1 MQTIK
6 FNKLNLKPLD
16 TVLDIGCGEGRHA
29 IALFVNNYVHAVGF
43 DLSLKDLKIA
53 KERLKDFE
61 IPKDNKANC
70 YFGVGD
76 ICYLPFG
83 DNSYSSVVCSEV
95 LEHLDKPNR
104 GLEEL
109 IRVLKPEGILAV
121 SVPRFFPEWIC
132 WKLSEGYQKTPGGH
146 VRIFRHNEL
155 KRIFL
160 EKGLIYEDFHWA
172 HALHSP
178 YWWLKCLFWENKK
191 EPWVLKMYH
200 KFLIWDLMKKPI
212 LTKVLEFL
220 LQPLIGKSLVMY
232 FRKPK

>member
-16 TVLDIGCGEGRHA
+16 TVLDIGCGEGRHS
-29 IALFVNNYVHAVGF
+29 IALFVDNYAHTVGI

-76 ICYLPFG
+76 ICCLPFG

-146 VRIFRHNEL
+146 VRIFKHNEL

-160 EKGLIYEDFHWA
+160 ERGLIYEDFHWA

-178 YWWLKCLFWENKK
+178 YWWLKCLFWKKKK

-220 LQPLIGKSLVMY
+220 FQPLIGKSLVMY